1 MFHRRLAKGT
11 GKPQVRTENRI
22 RNAINRKILF
32 IILILLVLGAA
43 ALTILSG
50 SVAIPA
56 FDVLSILAGDE
67 ATNPAWTYIIWQMR
81 IPATLTAMLTGAALS
96 VAGLLLQSYFRNPL
110 AGPSILGIT
119 SGSHLA
125 VAITILLLGTPP
137 GFGLVIAAFFGALLI
152 LLILLGLGGIV
163 RQPVTLLIVG
173 ILLSY
178 LSNAILTLLSYSAS
192 ADGIQAL
199 MLWGMGSFN
208 QVGMAQMPL
217 FASLI
222 LASLTASCWL
232 IKPLNGWMLGDLYA
246 RNLGVSIPGVRW
258 GVLMVT
264 GLLCAVTTAWCGP
277 IAFIGLSI
285 PHVARMMFRT
295 DNHRILLP
303 ASLLLGSLCALICL
317 WLSSMPSNGRT
328 LPINALTQLFGIPVI
343 LYVLLRR
350 KS

>member
-1 MFHRRLAKGT
+1 MF
-11 GKPQVRTENRI
+11 
-22 RNAINRKILF
+22 
-32 IILILLVLGAA
+32 ILLVLLVIGAA

-56 FDVLSILAGDE
+56 SDVLSILAGED
-67 ATNPAWTYIIWQMR
+67 AANPAWNYIVWQMR
-81 IPATLTAMLTGAALS
+81 VPAMLTALLTGAALS

-125 VAITILLLGTPP
+125 VAITILLLGTTP
-137 GFGLVIAAFFGALLI
+137 GYGLVLAAFLGAFLV
-152 LLILLGLGGIV
+152 LLILLGLGSVV

-178 LSNAILTLLSYSAS
+178 LSSALLTLLSYTAS
-192 ADGIQAL
+192 VDGIQAL
-199 MLWGMGSFN
+199 MLWGMGSFS
-208 QVGMAQMPL
+208 QVGMTQMPL
-217 FASLI
+217 FSSLI
-222 LASLTASCWL
+222 LISLAGSFLL

-246 RNLGVSIPGVRW
+246 RNLGISLQGVRW
-258 GVLMVT
+258 GVLLVT

-285 PHVARMMFRT
+285 PHVARMLFKT
-295 DNHRILLP
+295 DNHRTLLP
-303 ASLLLGSLCALICL
+303 ASLLLGSLCALLCL
-317 WLSSMPSNGRT
+317 WLSSLPSGGRT

-350 KS
+350 KG

>member
-1 MFHRRLAKGT
+1 
-11 GKPQVRTENRI
+11 
-22 RNAINRKILF
+22 
-32 IILILLVLGAA
+32 
-43 ALTILSG
+43 
-50 SVAIPA
+50 
-56 FDVLSILAGDE
+56 
-67 ATNPAWTYIIWQMR
+67 
-81 IPATLTAMLTGAALS
+81 
-96 VAGLLLQSYFRNPL
+96 
-110 AGPSILGIT
+110 
-119 SGSHLA
+119 
-125 VAITILLLGTPP
+125 
-137 GFGLVIAAFFGALLI
+137 
-152 LLILLGLGGIV
+152 
-163 RQPVTLLIVG
+163 
-173 ILLSY
+173 
-178 LSNAILTLLSYSAS
+178 LSYSAS

-222 LASLTASCWL
+222 LASLTASFWL

>member
-1 MFHRRLAKGT
+1 MFIFL
-11 GKPQVRTENRI
+11 V
-22 RNAINRKILF
+22 
-32 IILILLVLGAA
+32 LLVIGAA

-56 FDVLSILAGDE
+56 SDVLSILAGEE
-67 ATNPAWTYIIWQMR
+67 AANPAWSYIVWQMR
-81 IPATLTAMLTGAALS
+81 VPAMLTALLTGAALS

-125 VAITILLLGTPP
+125 VAITILLLGTAP
-137 GFGLVIAAFFGALLI
+137 GYGLVLAAFLGAFLV
-152 LLILLGLGGIV
+152 LLILLGLGSVV

-178 LSNAILTLLSYSAS
+178 LSSALLTLLSYTAS
-192 ADGIQAL
+192 VDGIQAL
-199 MLWGMGSFN
+199 MLWGMGSFS
-208 QVGMAQMPL
+208 QVGMTQMPL
-217 FASLI
+217 FSSLI
-222 LASLTASCWL
+222 LISLAGSFLL

-246 RNLGVSIPGVRW
+246 RNLGISLQGVRW
-258 GVLMVT
+258 GVLLVT

-285 PHVARMMFRT
+285 PHVARMLFKT
-295 DNHRILLP
+295 DNHRTLLP
-303 ASLLLGSLCALICL
+303 ASLLLGSLCALLCL
-317 WLSSMPSNGRT
+317 WLSSLPSGGRT

-350 KS
+350 KG